1 MADVIDQTD
10 DREAIMESLR
20 AKARASFKPRHSVE
34 CVECGDV
41 IPEERQRASLGGST
55 DICVP
60 CLNIIEIKQKAYR

>member
-41 IPEERQRASLGGST
+41 IPEERQRASLGG
-55 DICVP
+55 
-60 CLNIIEIKQKAYR
+60 QYRYLCTLLKYYRNKTEGV